1 MGVRPPCRL
10 GEGRFRRPRRS
21 KRVCPGPHLVRIF
34 TPSMLCSVVLAA
46 GEKVT
51 EAPPTITARSPCAVE
66 GRSAPRRF
74 GPTTRGRSSSALLA
88 ARTSERAGLGT
99 PPGCWFRRARS
110 RHPAVERAHRQ
121 RSTDGG
127 RHRAVTRRV
136 AARPLSASTGDG
148 GDCGALIERPVPD
161 TRRGTADPRG
171 RPRRTRPCP
180 VPHRLRRSGG
190 RPAPAWTLRTPR
202 WSSGESPRHTRRRP
216 WRPGPGPGRTQNA
229 EPPPRMP
236 SCRSPAGAG
245 TRGGTSVTEYRVVFS
260 GGEADDGAQ

>member
-161 TRRGTADPRG
+161 TRRGTADPRR

-180 VPHRLRRSGG
+180 RRPPPAAPFGWPTGTGLDAPDTAVELGRVSAAHEAEAVEARPGARQDAERRAAAPDAVMPVTGRGRDPRRNIGDRVQGGVQRWRSG
-190 RPAPAWTLRTPR
+190 
-202 WSSGESPRHTRRRP
+202 
-216 WRPGPGPGRTQNA
+216 
-229 EPPPRMP
+229 
-236 SCRSPAGAG
+236 
-245 TRGGTSVTEYRVVFS
+245 
-260 GGEADDGAQ
+260 